1 MDILKRIEDLRIQKG
16 WSVYKLCNE
25 ADLSPSALSN
35 MYARNTYPSIPTI
48 LKICEVLNISISEFF
63 SDEDT
68 DGEFTAKEREMIYS
82 FRKLNANEKD
92 AFETLLNALSK
103 NK

>member
-1 MDILKRIEDLRIQKG
+1 MDILKRIEDLRLQKG

-25 ADLSPSALSN
+25 ADLSPSALTN

-63 SDEDT
+63 NDEDN
-68 DGEFTAKEREMIYS
+68 GEEFTAKEREIIYS
-82 FRKLNANEKD
+82 FRKLNETEKT
-92 AFETLLNALSK
+92 AFETLLNALSN